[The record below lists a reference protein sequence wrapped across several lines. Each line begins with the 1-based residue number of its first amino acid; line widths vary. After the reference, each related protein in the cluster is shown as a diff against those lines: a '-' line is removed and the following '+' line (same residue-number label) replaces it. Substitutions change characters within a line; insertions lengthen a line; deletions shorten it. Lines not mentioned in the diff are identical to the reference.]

1 MRLNDLQLPTEVVS
15 IVLGQSLNVGPDN
28 KSESV
33 LKEARR
39 ALFKLRLVC
48 RSWNYIAIRHLFETI
63 QLQYH
68 QKPLQDEDEF
78 GPWSKILGN
87 EYFRNTIH
95 RVVINSTPEDPEMY
109 DSEWSWDE
117 GTGEYPRLTRVIDGI
132 VDLPN
137 LRAVRLSFSDKG
149 FEEWSMMNSG
159 GWADWCESMKDRN
172 RVLSAALRAL
182 SQRADRQNVTQV
194 RSLAIKNLPNSTMAG
209 IVSSEAWKKVVTE
222 LNEFRL
228 LVTTEYNEHGPDQD
242 ESLIERRT
250 FEPHLQKDI
259 LPHFTH
265 LTTLTLGFKEP
276 WGSLSGHFDGKGL
289 RFPNIKTLNLI
300 SFAIFRYDYLDWVL
314 EQTSLETLRL
324 GACCIISH
332 AMLTEEGLAG
342 LKVSTKDWIQ
352 LPSGAYGT
360 EGPKIAYHFP
370 GTWKTEF
377 DRIRTTLTNLVE
389 FRFSGPDRRS
399 FDGHYDHFDNPENIK
414 NDLANGRYVWFH
426 SGACS
431 SPCIIPG
438 DGFGDENP
446 VPTNERGEDDEWG
459 ECTYHEYMLEGDS
472 RARNELLETV
482 KKRRSLRGT

>member
-68 QKPLQDEDEF
+68 HKPLQDEDEF

-87 EYFRNTIH
+87 ESFRNTIH

-117 GTGEYPRLTRVIDGI
+117 GTGEYPRLTRVIDAI

-137 LRAVRLSFSDKG
+137 LRAVQLSFSDKC
-149 FEEWSMMNSG
+149 F
-159 GWADWCESMKDRN
+159 
-172 RVLSAALRAL
+172 
-182 SQRADRQNVTQV
+182 
-194 RSLAIKNLPNSTMAG
+194 
-209 IVSSEAWKKVVTE
+209 
-222 LNEFRL
+222 
-228 LVTTEYNEHGPDQD
+228 
-242 ESLIERRT
+242 
-250 FEPHLQKDI
+250 
-259 LPHFTH
+259 
-265 LTTLTLGFKEP
+265 EP

-289 RFPNIKTLNLI
+289 RFPNLKTLNLI

-324 GACCIISH
+324 GACCILSH
-332 AMLTEEGLAG
+332 AMVTEEGLAG

-370 GTWKTEF
+370 GTWETEF
-377 DRIRTTLTNLVE
+377 DRIRTTLTNLME
-389 FRFSGPDRRS
+389 FRLSGPDRRS
-399 FDGHYDHFDNPENIK
+399 FDGPYDHFDNPENIK
-414 NDLANGRYVWFH
+414 NDLANGRYVQFL

-459 ECTYHEYMLEGDS
+459 ECTYHEVMLEGDS
-472 RARNELLETV
+472 RARDELLETV
-482 KKRRSLRGT
+482 KKRRSLKGT